1 MFSNMGLV
9 ALYGVILAC
18 TVKIINKID
27 ELIVELRKNKQQSL

>member
-1 MFSNMGLV
+1 MFSNMELV
-9 ALYGVILAC
+9 TLCGVILAC